1 MQSYRIKLKID
12 TENKFGKENPKI
24 DVSEIENPRMKVK
37 KKIKKKK
44 GQITGG
50 N

>member
-24 DVSEIENPRMKVK
+24 EVTEIENPRMK
-37 KKIKKKK
+37 KKKK
-44 GQITGG
+44 KKKKKRQII
-50 N
+50 